1 MSKKWDR
8 EIRETTRGIARAWG
22 QMAPADAGSQPADE
36 RAGDE
41 IVRDPVVGHPRLT
54 LGEPGSWSRV
64 LLAYWSWILLITVLV
79 TVGAGALAEMQ
90 TPIYKSQAEVAVYA
104 ASSAGNSA
112 VQSYVMGTEKRVASS
127 GAVLSVASQSL
138 LISVGNLQ
146 HGLSITVP
154 AETDLLVISYSDP
167 NPQVAQSVADG
178 VAQAY
183 VAYRSSKASPLATGN
198 TPATPV
204 TTTPVQAAVITY
216 AALPTSPVSPNRLLI
231 IGAAL
236 LLGLAL
242 GIGMALLR
250 DAMDDG
256 LRGAVDLQLQTDIP
270 VLAQIPRFQRKRR
283 SVTERLVIMRN
294 SSSCVAEAYRNLRT
308 RVLQVAGWRS
318 TNLLLITSPG
328 REDKATVA
336 ANLAAALALSGRRV
350 VLLCADLRW
359 GRTHALFGLATRP
372 GLAKVVNGAAT
383 LDDALRWTEVPRL
396 QVLPGGPPAEDP
408 SSVLQSTAF
417 RNLLAQLRR
426 EADFVVIDAPPVLAS
441 ADTAAL
447 AELGAMILL
456 VADARASTR
465 AELRDATQ
473 QLGHVRDQLIGCVL
487 DNVGRSHRL
496 RQPSKPPVLSDVD
509 AARTWSQPGSGAA
522 WDQDILDQPMTSERG
537 LSAAPAGGPHPE
549 LKREPEATAIH
560 GEV

>member
-22 QMAPADAGSQPADE
+22 HMAPADAGSQPADE

-41 IVRDPVVGHPRLT
+41 IARDPVVGHPRFT

-64 LLAYWSWILLITVLV
+64 LLAYWSWILLITLLV

-104 ASSAGNSA
+104 ASSAGSSA
-112 VQSYVMGTEKRVASS
+112 LQSYVMGTEKRVASS

-183 VAYRSSKASPLATGN
+183 IAYRSSKASPVATGN
-198 TPATPV
+198 TPATSV

-236 LLGLAL
+236 VLGLAL

-256 LRGAVDLQLQTDIP
+256 LRGPLDLQLQTDTP

-294 SSSCVAEAYRNLRT
+294 SNSSVAEAYRNLRT
-308 RVLQVAGWRS
+308 RVLQVAGWRRA
-318 TNLLLITSPG
+318 NLLLVTSPG

-350 VLLCADLRW
+350 VLVCADLRW

-372 GLAKVVNGAAT
+372 GLAKVVNGAFT
-383 LDDALRWTEVPRL
+383 LGDALRWTEVPRL
-396 QVLPGGPPAEDP
+396 QVLPGGPPAEDG
-408 SSVLQSTAF
+408 
-417 RNLLAQLRR
+417 
-426 EADFVVIDAPPVLAS
+426 
-441 ADTAAL
+441 AL

-487 DNVGRSHRL
+487 DNVGRAHRL

-522 WDQDILDQPMTSERG
+522 WDQDILDQPMTSERV

-549 LKREPEATAIH
+549 LKREPEATSIH